1 MGYFWGGRVLGN
13 HRKLKMSEKKKG
25 IFLKDSLSF
34 LSAVSHVALPPPP
47 CHMSF
52 ITVLMETCSTAGC
65 STAITKGFTW
75 PSANPTRLWSNAR
88 ELVQGLPG
96 SLSWFPF
103 LVPFPALGSSQLG
116 QKCPLS
122 SSQST
127 GWNLSFPSCLKTVNP
142 GTSKINA
149 GVGSFLKSWNC
160 VSSVTHNRWAVSKC
174 PSI

>member
-1 MGYFWGGRVLGN
+1 MACFWVGRALDN

-34 LSAVSHVALPPPP
+34 LAAVSHVTLPPPP
-47 CHMSF
+47 CHRGF

-75 PSANPTRLWSNAR
+75 PSANPTRLWNNDR
-88 ELVQGLPG
+88 ELVQRT
-96 SLSWFPF
+96 SWFPF
-103 LVPFPALGSSQLG
+103 LVPFPALGPSQLG
-116 QKCPLS
+116 QKCALS
-122 SSQST
+122 NSQSA

-149 GVGSFLKSWNC
+149 GVGSFLKFWNC
-160 VSSVTHNRWAVSKC
+160 VSVTQIRRAVSSC